1 MTIQTD
7 IQLIELLTNEWQLL
21 STSVKTLQLSVEK
34 CKEIGV
40 KKDYS
45 FTEQESLD
53 SLTSKFNRSSDIY
66 TQKVLRTAWM
76 LLHEGFAPF
85 IDMMN
90 KMEKI
95 NMIHSK
101 EQLLGIR
108 DLRNTIAHEYLPD
121 ALIDLIPDVIRFT
134 AILDDNIKMTKEF
147 LLARKLLNL

>member
-21 STSVKTLQLSVEK
+21 STSVKTLQLSIEK
-34 CKEIGV
+34 CKEIGI

-66 TQKVLRTAWM
+66 IQKVLRTSWM
-76 LLHEGFAPF
+76 IMHEGFAPF

-90 KMEKI
+90 KMEKLNI
-95 NMIHSK
+95 IHSG
-101 EQLLGIR
+101 EL
-108 DLRNTIAHEYLPD
+108 YYYS
-121 ALIDLIPDVIRFT
+121 
-134 AILDDNIKMTKEF
+134 
-147 LLARKLLNL
+147 